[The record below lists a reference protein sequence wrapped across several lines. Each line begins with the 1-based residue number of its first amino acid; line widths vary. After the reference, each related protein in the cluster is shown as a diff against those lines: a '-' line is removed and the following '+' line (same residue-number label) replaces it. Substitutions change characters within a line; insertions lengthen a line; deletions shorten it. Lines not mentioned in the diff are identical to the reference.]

1 MRKIQKASSICKY
14 PIGKPNADFFTI
26 VERDVRI
33 NAIRLIFLNRVG
45 DVQVRLEAINRVYEF
60 MILGVLKLGCISRYT
75 PWTNAIP
82 MYNVKLVDVF
92 SGLLYSRPIKIQYFS
107 RDY

>member
-1 MRKIQKASSICKY
+1 MFRIFVT
-14 PIGKPNADFFTI
+14 KPYLRQIDDPSLKSGRQ
-26 VERDVRI
+26 ES
-33 NAIRLIFLNRVG
+33 RVG

-92 SGLLYSRPIKIQYFS
+92 SGLLRSRPIKFQYFS
-107 RDY
+107 GDY